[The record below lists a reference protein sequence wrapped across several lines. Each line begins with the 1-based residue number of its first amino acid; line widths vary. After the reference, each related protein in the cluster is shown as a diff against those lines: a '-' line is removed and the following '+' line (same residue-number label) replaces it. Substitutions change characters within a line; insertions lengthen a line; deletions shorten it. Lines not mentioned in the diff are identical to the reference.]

1 MKGRGS
7 GPENKN
13 AGFYFCAISLTDVER
28 ERERR
33 KGRKEY
39 IVED

>member
-13 AGFYFCAISLTDVER
+13 AGFSFCPISLTDWR